1 MRTVGPLT
9 SRAFSSLPSS
19 VPTAGGAGGSSQID
33 ALIQQDAA
41 LQRLFNQEWPP
52 AEPPRFVDDTMQSTP
67 LGTSANYDVDVV
79 VCGGTLGILLA
90 CSLQLQG
97 HRVAVIEAGPLRGRD
112 QDWNTSMDELLQ
124 LVDAGVLD
132 ASEIELVAPLAFGP
146 MRCHFGPPTPDRFEL
161 QLQGVLDIGV
171 SPTKLLRCVRERF
184 EANGGLVLERTA
196 VRGVAIHTN
205 GAALRFK
212 TSSGADDD
220 AVLHSRLVVDCM
232 GHRSPIALQQRAGQ
246 RPSGVCVQVGSCARG
261 EWARQWRSS
270 GDFFVTADDA
280 KRIGPDSRARAQLFW
295 QAFPA
300 SGGGGGERST
310 YMFTY
315 LKPGVEMPG
324 LLEVMEEYWRALPA
338 YQNIRP
344 RERAG
349 GAGDA
354 EAPLA
359 QVEPKRILFGWFP
372 TYKGNSPLAPRF
384 DRVLSVG
391 DASAVQSPISF
402 GGFCAMLRHLPRYT
416 RGLDLALRS
425 DRLGRHDLARLT
437 PYMPNLGTAWMSAS
451 AMTAS
456 ASCSRG
462 DAIDA
467 DAPSEL
473 PYTLVNELL
482 EGNFK
487 VMESLP
493 RQEAIVFFRDVTTF
507 STLAAVLLGQTA
519 TMAPLLPRVVAELVG
534 PLELA
539 EFGGHLLMLSL
550 YTALYRLVTAT
561 GLDRTPPAADDYV
574 LSCALDALA
583 YGSGLDASSRRASN
597 HGSPLPPPPPSPP
610 PLPPPP
616 PLSKGAAREGAS
628 VDAPAAAAAPGPP
641 WWRRPPPTWPP
652 RLDDPS
658 LILGDVV
665 ACYSTGFVALTVLT
679 SGRAAEWPA
688 EGATIACAWMVGAAV
703 TNAWD
708 PTAVLPSLGA
718 ANAVKCVARMAIDAA
733 STRALLALVG
743 AAVSQQRVDVPLLV
757 LELALSTSAMMLW
770 RVLYMATNPD
780 PR

>member
-1 MRTVGPLT
+1 
-9 SRAFSSLPSS
+9 
-19 VPTAGGAGGSSQID
+19 
-33 ALIQQDAA
+33 
-41 LQRLFNQEWPP
+41 
-52 AEPPRFVDDTMQSTP
+52 
-67 LGTSANYDVDVV
+67 
-79 VCGGTLGILLA
+79 
-90 CSLQLQG
+90 
-97 HRVAVIEAGPLRGRD
+97 
-112 QDWNTSMDELLQ
+112 
-124 LVDAGVLD
+124 
-132 ASEIELVAPLAFGP
+132 
-146 MRCHFGPPTPDRFEL
+146 
-161 QLQGVLDIGV
+161 
-171 SPTKLLRCVRERF
+171 
-184 EANGGLVLERTA
+184 
-196 VRGVAIHTN
+196 
-205 GAALRFK
+205 
-212 TSSGADDD
+212 
-220 AVLHSRLVVDCM
+220 
-232 GHRSPIALQQRAGQ
+232 
-246 RPSGVCVQVGSCARG
+246 
-261 EWARQWRSS
+261 
-270 GDFFVTADDA
+270 
-280 KRIGPDSRARAQLFW
+280 
-295 QAFPA
+295 
-300 SGGGGGERST
+300 
-310 YMFTY
+310 
-315 LKPGVEMPG
+315 
-324 LLEVMEEYWRALPA
+324 
-338 YQNIRP
+338 
-344 RERAG
+344 
-349 GAGDA
+349 
-354 EAPLA
+354 
-359 QVEPKRILFGWFP
+359 
-372 TYKGNSPLAPRF
+372 
-384 DRVLSVG
+384 
-391 DASAVQSPISF
+391 
-402 GGFCAMLRHLPRYT
+402 
-416 RGLDLALRS
+416 
-425 DRLGRHDLARLT
+425 
-437 PYMPNLGTAWMSAS
+437 MSAS